1 MKKTNLTTL
10 REYCPR
16 TNIWDVKDMIRYHV
30 DLEDKWNHTYQPIKI
45 PKMNYPKAFKN
56 ETVGSWNFIKG
67 CLP

>member
-16 TNIWDVKDMIRYHV
+16 TNIWDVNDMIKYHV
-30 DLEDKWNHTYQPIKI
+30 RREEKLNSTYQPIKI
-45 PKMNYPKAFKN
+45 PEMNYPKAFKN

>member
-1 MKKTNLTTL
+1 MQKINLTTL
-10 REYCPR
+10 KSYCPHAKV
-16 TNIWDVKDMIRYHV
+16 WDIRDMIKYHV
-30 DLEDKWNHTYQPIKI
+30 DLEDKFNHPYQRIII